1 MSDGVI
7 KILDKLGEKFGLAID
22 WSSQNIIPYLQELMG
37 RYINL
42 CNAKA
47 ITWIVL
53 CFICIILSVIEL
65 IKLFK
70 WSNSKEFG
78 KDYDN
83 EEDFCFLLFILVLV
97 IAVQL
102 AVVLF
107 NVFGLYAN
115 IFTPELVFLDY
126 IKSMGGGI

>member
-37 RYINL
+37 RYVSL

-47 ITWIVL
+47 ITWI
-53 CFICIILSVIEL
+53 ILSSILLVLSLIGL

-70 WSNSKEFG
+70 TVSVETIDDDEASASIAAVLIMVALG
-78 KDYDN
+78 SLVVI
-83 EEDFCFLLFILVLV
+83 FC
-97 IAVQL
+97 
-102 AVVLF
+102 
-107 NVFGLYAN
+107 NVFGLYEN

-126 IKSMGGGI
+126 IKSMCGGI

>member
-37 RYINL
+37 RYVSL

-47 ITWIVL
+47 ITWIVVCSVL
-53 CFICIILSVIEL
+53 LILLIIGLYKMIKWAKTEEGFKEDEIWMPTIALLSFVIIIILGILVSL
-65 IKLFK
+65 LFK
-70 WSNSKEFG
+70 
-78 KDYDN
+78 
-83 EEDFCFLLFILVLV
+83 I
-97 IAVQL
+97 
-102 AVVLF
+102 
-107 NVFGLYAN
+107 YAN

-126 IKSMGGGI
+126 IKSMCGGI